1 MKTKR
6 KSRPIHEASLLK
18 WHMMAF
24 IIVTVGLVWS
34 IFSTLTYPG
43 NANVPFAAWEPFISS
58 RIAWIMV
65 WGLIV
70 LAHMGT
76 SQLRIIRVQQ
86 DRDDQLENIV
96 LKPKN
101 DVLCARLDERDD
113 RDEDSWLTHDEVK
126 RLQSR
131 YE

>member
-6 KSRPIHEASLLK
+6 KSLPTHEATLLK

-24 IIVTVGLVWS
+24 IIFTVGVVWS
-34 IFSTLTYPG
+34 IFSTLNYPD
-43 NANVPFAAWEPFISS
+43 NASVPFAAWEPFISS

-65 WGLIV
+65 YGVVI

-86 DRDDQLENIV
+86 DQHFENAV
-96 LKPKN
+96 FKPKN
-101 DVLCARLDERDD
+101 DVLYAHLDDEVNDL
-113 RDEDSWLTHDEVK
+113 DEDSWPTSDEAK
-126 RLQSR
+126 RLQSGL
-131 YE
+131 